1 MVPLHLNKKPFE
13 RGPCMKYLNKITVA
27 TMGIETREAER
38 IGVEADGK
46 EVPILRVYGKVS
58 GTVAKEGDL
67 GPYITFNGQF
77 EAQNLLT
84 GEKGRSDKLIVP
96 GLCETCFNEVY
107 MKGVEEAKATA
118 GKDGPKGG
126 QVFVNVAADI
136 TTMKNPSNKGGWK
149 HKYGVTPL
157 IEATGED
164 DLTRLASSFKAPK
177 LLNPPKKE
185 KNEK

>member
-1 MVPLHLNKKPFE
+1 
-13 RGPCMKYLNKITVA
+13 MKYLNKITVA

-46 EVPILRVYGKVS
+46 EIPILRVYGKVS

-107 MKGVEEAKATA
+107 MKGVEEAKAVA

-164 DLTRLASSFKAPK
+164 DLTRLASMFKAPK
-177 LLNPPKKE
+177 LLNPPKKTD
-185 KNEK
+185 K

>member
-1 MVPLHLNKKPFE
+1 
-13 RGPCMKYLNKITVA
+13 MKYLNKITVA
-27 TMGIETREAER
+27 TMGIDTRDAEK

-46 EVPILRVYGKVS
+46 EVAILRVYGKVS
-58 GTVAKEGDL
+58 STSAREGDL
-67 GPYITFNGQF
+67 GPYIVFQGQF
-77 EAQNLLT
+77 EAQNLIN

-96 GLCETCFNEVY
+96 TLCETCFNEVY
-107 MKGVEEAKATA
+107 MKGVEEAKAAA
-118 GKDGPKGG
+118 GPDAPKDG

-164 DLTRLASSFKAPK
+164 DLTRLAASFKAPK
-177 LLNPPKKE
+177 LLSAPKGNK
-185 KNEK
+185 K